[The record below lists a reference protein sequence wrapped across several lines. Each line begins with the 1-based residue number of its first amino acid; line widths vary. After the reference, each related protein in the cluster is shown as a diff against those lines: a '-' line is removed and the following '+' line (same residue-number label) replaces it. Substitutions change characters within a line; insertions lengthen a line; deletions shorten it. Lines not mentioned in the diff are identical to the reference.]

1 MTWSAAILAGG
12 LSRRFGSPKYL
23 EPGQDEGI
31 LGELAGLG
39 LAPRIVRDTPGPKSI
54 AAGMEAALLHAAS
67 GSVMV
72 AGADLPFL
80 SRDLVPHLVGKCR
93 GFGFLPVL
101 SRYRLD
107 PKGPVS
113 RCFEEPGIDVA
124 RVTEEEIRAFGDP
137 DLLFLNVN
145 TKEDLARA
153 EALLAS
159 RRGELN

>member
-1 MTWSAAILAGG
+1 MATGCGSSAPSASRKMTWSAAILAGG

-23 EPGQDEGI
+23 F
-31 LGELAGLG
+31 
-39 LAPRIVRDTPGPKSI
+39 
-54 AAGMEAALLHAAS
+54 
-67 GSVMV
+67 

-80 SRDLVPHLVGKCR
+80 SRDLVSHLVGKCR
-93 GFGFLPVL
+93 GFDAAVPFYKGFYEPACAVYTRRFLPVL